1 MESQHPSDWYTPKP
15 VLEKVKVQSNWGLT
29 LFSVLVFALSFLY
42 IFSDELDFV
51 FYLILVLF
59 LHEMGHY
66 LLMKQFNYEGLRMLF
81 IPLMGAFVQGSKK
94 QYSQKESFLVIAAG
108 PFPGVFFGLIVL
120 FLAQRYQQVWLLELS
135 FLFLFLNVL
144 NLLPIDP
151 LDGGQLFKLFVR
163 QKRDLFLL
171 VFALLS
177 SLLMITIGYLIDSW
191 ILLAFGFL
199 MSFKVRS
206 FQRNYHL
213 RQELDRQ
220 GLDYE
225 LNYDDLSDQHYH
237 ALKQVVLDQ
246 NPKLRQLENLH
257 GEASKEIQ
265 EVIASHVNAVLSVPI
280 ERDASR
286 RFKILLVCLWLLL
299 VLLPVFLL
307 IGPFFDFTWYFE
319 TL

>member
-1 MESQHPSDWYTPKP
+1 MENQNPSDWYAAKP
-15 VLEKVKVQSNWGLT
+15 VLEKVKVRSNWGLT

-51 FYLILVLF
+51 FYLVLVLF

-66 LLMKQFNYEGLRMLF
+66 LLMKQFKYEDLRMLF

-94 QYSQKESFLVIAAG
+94 HYSQKESFLVIAAG
-108 PFPGVFFGLIVL
+108 PFPGVIFGLVVL

-135 FLFLFLNVL
+135 FLFLFLNVI

-177 SLLMITIGYLIDSW
+177 SLLMISVGYLIDSW
-191 ILLAFGFL
+191 ILLAFGLL

-213 RQELDRQ
+213 RQELDRKAIN
-220 GLDYE
+220 YE
-225 LNYDDLSDQHYH
+225 LNYEDLSDQAYH
-237 ALKQVVLDQ
+237 ELKHVVLDQ
-246 NPKLRQLENLH
+246 NPKLRQLENIH
-257 GEASKEIQ
+257 GEAAQ

-280 ERDASR
+280 ERDASW
-286 RFKILLVCLWLLL
+286 RFKLALVILWLLL

-307 IGPFFDFTWYFE
+307 VGPFFDFTWYFE

>member
-1 MESQHPSDWYTPKP
+1 MEHQNPSDWYAAKP
-15 VLEKVKVQSNWGLT
+15 ILEKVKVRSNWGLT

-51 FYLILVLF
+51 FYLVLVLF

-66 LLMKQFNYEGLRMLF
+66 LLMKLFKYEDLRMLF

-94 QYSQKESFLVIAAG
+94 HYSQKESFLVIAAG
-108 PFPGVFFGLIVL
+108 PFPGVLFGLVVL
-120 FLAQRYQQVWLLELS
+120 FFAQRYQQVWLLELS
-135 FLFLFLNVL
+135 FLFLFLNVI

-177 SLLMITIGYLIDSW
+177 SLLMISVGYLIDSW

-213 RQELDRQ
+213 RQELDRKEIN
-220 GLDYE
+220 YE
-225 LNYDDLSDQHYH
+225 LNYEELTDQAYH
-237 ALKQVVLDQ
+237 ELKQVVLDH
-246 NPKLRQLENLH
+246 NSKLRQLENTH
-257 GEASKEIQ
+257 GEAVQ

-280 ERDASR
+280 ERDANW
-286 RFKILLVCLWLLL
+286 RFKLVLIVLWLLL
-299 VLLPVFLL
+299 VLLPVVLL

>member
-1 MESQHPSDWYTPKP
+1 MEHHHPSDWYEPKP
-15 VLEKVKVQSNWGLT
+15 VLQKVKVRSNWGMT
-29 LFSVLVFALSFLY
+29 LFSVLLFALSFLY

-51 FYLILVLF
+51 FYLVLVLF
-59 LHEMGHY
+59 LHESGHY
-66 LLMKQFNYEGLRMLF
+66 LMMKQFKYQDLRMLF

-94 QYSQKESFLVIAAG
+94 HYSQKESFLVIAAG
-108 PFPGVFFGLIVL
+108 PFPGVFFGLTLL
-120 FLAQRYQQVWLLELS
+120 FLAQHYQQTWLLELS
-135 FLFLFLNVL
+135 FLFLFLNVI

-171 VFALLS
+171 IFALLS
-177 SLLMITIGYLIDSW
+177 SLLMISVGYLIDSW

-206 FQRNYHL
+206 FQRNYQL
-213 RQELDRQ
+213 RQILDRQ

-225 LNYDDLSDQHYH
+225 LNYEDLTDQEYH
-237 ALKQVVLDQ
+237 RLKAVVLDE
-246 NPKLRQLENLH
+246 NPKLRTMQELH
-257 GEASKEIQ
+257 GEAAQ

-280 ERDASR
+280 RRDASLAFR
-286 RFKILLVCLWLLL
+286 IVLIALWLLL
-299 VLLPVFLL
+299 ISLPVFLMV
-307 IGPFFDFTWYFE
+307 GTFFDFTWYFE

>member
-1 MESQHPSDWYTPKP
+1 MENQNPSDWYAPKP

-29 LFSVLVFALSFLY
+29 LFSVLLFALSFLY

-51 FYLILVLF
+51 FYLVTVLF

-66 LLMKQFNYEGLRMLF
+66 LLMKQFKYEDMRMLF

-94 QYSQKESFLVIAAG
+94 HYSQKESFLVIAAG
-108 PFPGVFFGLIVL
+108 PFPGVVFGLTVL
-120 FLAQRYQQVWLLELS
+120 FLANHYQQTWLLELS
-135 FLFLFLNVL
+135 FLFLFLNVI

-177 SLLMITIGYLIDSW
+177 SLLMITVGYFIESW
-191 ILLAFGFL
+191 ILFAFGLL

-213 RQELDRQ
+213 RQDLDAQ
-220 GLDYE
+220 DINYE
-225 LNYDDLSDQHYH
+225 LNYEDLSDQAYH
-237 ALKQVVLDQ
+237 ELKQVVLAH
-246 NPKLRQLENLH
+246 NPKLGQLEALH
-257 GEASKEIQ
+257 GEAAQ
-265 EVIASHVNAVLSVPI
+265 EVIASHVNAALSVPI
-280 ERDASR
+280 ARDASR
-286 RFKILLVCLWLLL
+286 LFKITLVAAWLLL
-299 VLLPVFLL
+299 VGLPVFLL
-307 IGPFFDFTWYFE
+307 IGPFLDFTWYFE

>member
-1 MESQHPSDWYTPKP
+1 MEHQHPSDWYEPKP
-15 VLEKVKVQSNWGLT
+15 VLEKVKVRSNWGMT
-29 LFSVLVFALSFLY
+29 LFSVLLFALSFLY

-51 FYLILVLF
+51 FYLVLVLF
-59 LHEMGHY
+59 LHESGHY
-66 LLMKQFNYEGLRMLF
+66 LMMKQFKYQDLRMLF

-94 QYSQKESFLVIAAG
+94 HYSQKESFLVIAAG
-108 PFPGVFFGLIVL
+108 PFPGVFFGLTLL
-120 FLAQRYQQVWLLELS
+120 FLAQHYQQTWLLELS
-135 FLFLFLNVL
+135 FLFLFLNVI

-171 VFALLS
+171 IFALLS
-177 SLLMITIGYLIDSW
+177 SLLMISVGYLIDSW

-206 FQRNYHL
+206 FQRNYQL
-213 RQELDRQ
+213 RQILDRQ

-225 LNYDDLSDQHYH
+225 LNYEDLTDQEYH
-237 ALKQVVLDQ
+237 RLKAVVLDE
-246 NPKLRQLENLH
+246 NPKLRTMQELH
-257 GEASKEIQ
+257 GEAAQ

-280 ERDASR
+280 RRDASLAFR
-286 RFKILLVCLWLLL
+286 IVLIALWLLL
-299 VLLPVFLL
+299 ISLPVFLMV
-307 IGPFFDFTWYFE
+307 GTFFDFTWYFE

>member
-1 MESQHPSDWYTPKP
+1 MEHHHPSDWYEPKP
-15 VLEKVKVQSNWGLT
+15 VLEKVKVRSHWGMT
-29 LFSVLVFALSFLY
+29 LFSVLLFALSFLY

-51 FYLILVLF
+51 FYLVLVLF
-59 LHEMGHY
+59 LHESGHY
-66 LLMKQFNYEGLRMLF
+66 LMMKQFNYEDLRMLF

-94 QYSQKESFLVIAAG
+94 HYSQKESFLVIAAG
-108 PFPGVFFGLIVL
+108 PFPGVVFGLTLL
-120 FLAQRYQQVWLLELS
+120 FLAQHYQQTWLLELS
-135 FLFLFLNVL
+135 FLFLFLNVI

-171 VFALLS
+171 IFALLS
-177 SLLMITIGYLIDSW
+177 SLLMISVGYLIDSW

-206 FQRNYHL
+206 FQRNYQL
-213 RQELDRQ
+213 RQILDRQ

-225 LNYDDLSDQHYH
+225 LNYEDLTDQEYH
-237 ALKQVVLDQ
+237 RLKAVVLDE
-246 NPKLRQLENLH
+246 NPKLRTMQELH
-257 GEASKEIQ
+257 GEAAQ

-280 ERDASR
+280 RRDASLAFR
-286 RFKILLVCLWLLL
+286 IVLIALWLLL
-299 VLLPVFLL
+299 ISLPVFLMV
-307 IGPFFDFTWYFE
+307 GTFFDFTWYFE

>member
-1 MESQHPSDWYTPKP
+1 

-29 LFSVLVFALSFLY
+29 LFSVLLFALSFLY
-42 IFSDELDFV
+42 IFADELDFV
-51 FYLILVLF
+51 FYLVTVLF

-66 LLMKQFNYEGLRMLF
+66 LLMKQFKYEDMRMLF

-108 PFPGVFFGLIVL
+108 PFPGVVFGLTIH
-120 FLAQRYQQVWLLELS
+120 FLAHHYHETWLLELS
-135 FLFLFLNVL
+135 FLFLFLNVI

-177 SLLMITIGYLIDSW
+177 SLLMITVGYLIESW
-191 ILLAFGFL
+191 ILFAFGFF

-213 RQELDRQ
+213 RQELDLQ
-220 GLDYE
+220 DINYE
-225 LNYDDLSDQHYH
+225 LNYEDLSDQAYH
-237 ALKQVVLDQ
+237 ELKQVVIEH
-246 NPKLRQLENLH
+246 NPKLKQLEALH
-257 GEASKEIQ
+257 GEAAQ

-280 ERDASR
+280 ERDASLY
-286 RFKILLVCLWLLL
+286 FKIILVFLWLLL
-299 VLLPVFLL
+299 VSLPVFLL
-307 IGPFFDFTWYFE
+307 IGPFLDFTWYFE

>member
-1 MESQHPSDWYTPKP
+1 MEHHHPSDWYEPKP
-15 VLEKVKVQSNWGLT
+15 VLEKVKVRSNWGMT
-29 LFSVLVFALSFLY
+29 LFSVLLFALSFLY

-51 FYLILVLF
+51 FYLVLVLF
-59 LHEMGHY
+59 LHESGHY
-66 LLMKQFNYEGLRMLF
+66 LMMKQFNYEDLRMLF

-94 QYSQKESFLVIAAG
+94 HYSQKESFLVIAAG
-108 PFPGVFFGLIVL
+108 PFPGVVFGLTLL
-120 FLAQRYQQVWLLELS
+120 FLAQHYQQTWLLELS
-135 FLFLFLNVL
+135 FLFLFLNVI

-171 VFALLS
+171 IFALLS
-177 SLLMITIGYLIDSW
+177 SLLMISVGYLIDSW

-206 FQRNYHL
+206 FQRNYQL
-213 RQELDRQ
+213 RQILDRQ

-225 LNYDDLSDQHYH
+225 LNYEDLTDQEYH
-237 ALKQVVLDQ
+237 RLKAVVLDE
-246 NPKLRQLENLH
+246 NPKLRTMQELH
-257 GEASKEIQ
+257 GEAAQ

-280 ERDASR
+280 RRDASLAFR
-286 RFKILLVCLWLLL
+286 IVLIALWLLL
-299 VLLPVFLL
+299 ISLPVFLMV
-307 IGPFFDFTWYFE
+307 GTFFDFTWYFE

>member
-1 MESQHPSDWYTPKP
+1 MEHHHPSDWYEPKP
-15 VLEKVKVQSNWGLT
+15 VLEKVKVRSNWGMT
-29 LFSVLVFALSFLY
+29 LFSVLLFALSFLY

-51 FYLILVLF
+51 FYLVLVLF
-59 LHEMGHY
+59 LHEFGHY
-66 LLMKQFNYEGLRMLF
+66 LMMKQFKYEDLRMLF

-108 PFPGVFFGLIVL
+108 PFPGVVFGLTLL
-120 FLAQRYQQVWLLELS
+120 FLAQHYQQTWLLELS
-135 FLFLFLNVL
+135 FLFLFLNVI

-163 QKRDLFLL
+163 EKRDLFLL
-171 VFALLS
+171 IFALLS
-177 SLLMITIGYLIDSW
+177 SLLMISVGYLIDSW

-206 FQRNYHL
+206 FQRNYQL
-213 RQELDRQ
+213 RQILDRQ

-225 LNYDDLSDQHYH
+225 LNYEDLTDQEYH
-237 ALKQVVLDQ
+237 QLKAVLLDE
-246 NPKLRQLENLH
+246 NPKLRTMQELH
-257 GEASKEIQ
+257 GEAAQ

-280 ERDASR
+280 RRDASLAFR
-286 RFKILLVCLWLLL
+286 IILIALWLLL
-299 VLLPVFLL
+299 VSLPVFLMV
-307 IGPFFDFTWYFE
+307 GTFFDFTWYFE